1 MNNKSVNDLIIVSTI
16 QTSAL
21 ITLWGLANYLNQNYD
36 LDESIIYQSKLFN
49 LRIKGSIFFRM
60 ASLASL
66 GIMCLNLTKLSEQK

>member
-49 LRIKGSIFFRM
+49 WRIKGSIFFRM
-60 ASLASL
+60 ASLA
-66 GIMCLNLTKLSEQK
+66 